1 MKIKKMHCV
10 IALLSIIL
18 PKVIMAKNTDEYE
31 VLSKTEKYYKT
42 TMFENELSFMNK
54 NQLQNYTVEITEDEY
69 INGVV
74 QNTSK
79 SSTSSTIETTYKK
92 LTTTISSNGT
102 TYRYKAVLN
111 WKNMPKVR
119 SYDIIAIGHY
129 ASVTQNGNVV
139 FSQEYCT
146 NTTNCTTST
155 NFTQQK
161 FTNGASATFKLPTGN
176 YISLKQTLYFDVK
189 KNVDATIIKQL
200 AAGDYA
206 HATKTI
212 TSNNALNATVATTGI
227 NLNSS
232 ISGYYDEISPA
243 TSTWTGN
250 W

>member
-69 INGVV
+69 VNGVV
-74 QNTSK
+74 QNASK

-146 NTTNCTTST
+146 STTNCTTST

-161 FTNGASATFKLPTGN
+161 FANGVSATFKLPTGN

-212 TSNNALNATVATTGI
+212 TSNNALKATVATTGI